1 MAATMR
7 VGLSA
12 YNIEAA
18 DLVALTQAADEAG
31 FEALWLGEHIVLP
44 VDYGSE
50 HPTTGDSAHQHH
62 TGPIIDPS
70 TILLDPLVALGGA
83 AAVSARI
90 TLATGIYLLP
100 LRHPV
105 AVARMSLTLQDLA
118 RGRFVLGV
126 GSGWLAEE
134 FAALGVP
141 FEERGSR
148 FDEAIDVLR
157 AMWSGEIVT
166 HRGTHF
172 EFGPVQ
178 LCPKPVEIP
187 LVLGGNTDR
196 ALRRVA
202 AKADAWFSSGT
213 PDFDDALRLRDRVA
227 AACDSAGRAQPLPMH
242 FRVPSPTA
250 ADLDRYAAEGFEHVV
265 VWADQVWPADGDLD
279 AKRASLFSAAQRL
292 GVTPPAPGAPS

>member
-1 MAATMR
+1 MTMR
-7 VGLSA
+7 IGLSA
-12 YNIEAA
+12 YDLEAA

-31 FEALWLGEHIVLP
+31 FESLWLGEHLVLP
-44 VDYGSE
+44 LDYGSE

-70 TILLDPLVALGGA
+70 TVLIDPLVALGGA

-105 AVARMSLTLQDLA
+105 AVARMALTLQDIA

-157 AMWSGEIVT
+157 GMWSGEVIT

-172 EFGPVQ
+172 DFGPVQ

-213 PDFDDALRLRDRVA
+213 PDFEDALRLRDRVA
-227 AACDSAGRAQPLPMH
+227 AACDAAGRDRPLPMH

-250 ADLDRYAAEGFEHVV
+250 ADLDRYATEGFEHVV
-265 VWADQVWPADGDLD
+265 VWADQVWPAVGDLD
-279 AKRASLFSAAQRL
+279 AKRSSLFAAAHRL
-292 GVTPPAPGAPS
+292 GVGAPSPAAGRA

>member
-1 MAATMR
+1 MTMR

-12 YNIEAA
+12 YDLEAA

-31 FEALWLGEHIVLP
+31 FESLWLGEHVVLP

-70 TILLDPLVALGGA
+70 TVLIDPFIALGGA
-83 AAVSARI
+83 AAVSAHI

-100 LRHPV
+100 LRHPL
-105 AVARMSLTLQDLA
+105 AVARMTLTLQDIA

-134 FAALGVP
+134 FVALGVP

-157 AMWSGEIVT
+157 AVWSGEVVT
-166 HRGTHF
+166 HHGTHF
-172 EFGPVQ
+172 SFGPVQ

-187 LVLGGNTDR
+187 LVLGGNSDR

-213 PDFDDALRLRDRVA
+213 PDFDDALRLRDRVV
-227 AACDSAGRAQPLPMH
+227 AACDTAGRDRPLPMH

-265 VWADQVWPADGDLD
+265 VWADQVWPDDGDLE
-279 AKRASLFSAAQRL
+279 AKRAALFSAAQRL
-292 GVTPPAPGAPS
+292 GVTPPARGAPS

>member
-1 MAATMR
+1 MTMR

-12 YNIEAA
+12 YDIEASE
-18 DLVALTQAADEAG
+18 LVALTQAADEAG
-31 FEALWLGEHIVLP
+31 FESLWLGEHLVLP
-44 VDYGSE
+44 LDYGSE

-70 TILLDPLVALGGA
+70 TVLIDPLVALAGA
-83 AAVSARI
+83 AARSSNIV
-90 TLATGIYLLP
+90 LATGIYLLP
-100 LRHPV
+100 LRHPI
-105 AVARMSLTLQDLA
+105 AVARMSLTLQDIA
-118 RGRFVLGV
+118 GGRFVLGV

-134 FAALGVP
+134 FNALGVP
-141 FEERGSR
+141 FDERGSR
-148 FDEAIDVLR
+148 FDESIDVLR
-157 AMWSGEIVT
+157 AMWSGDVVS

-202 AKADAWFSSGT
+202 AKADGWFSSGT

-227 AACDSAGRAQPLPMH
+227 AACGSTGRDRPLPMH
-242 FRVPSPTA
+242 FRVPSATA
-250 ADLDRYAAEGFEHVV
+250 EALDRYAAEGFDHVV
-265 VWADQVWPADGDLD
+265 VWADQVWPSDGDLD
-279 AKRASLFSAAQRL
+279 AKRAALFEAAQRL
-292 GVTPPAPGAPS
+292 GVTPPGSAAGRG

>member
-1 MAATMR
+1 MTMR

-12 YNIEAA
+12 YDIEASE
-18 DLVALTQAADEAG
+18 LVALTQAADEAG
-31 FEALWLGEHIVLP
+31 FESLWLGEHLVLP
-44 VDYGSE
+44 LDYGSE

-70 TILLDPLVALGGA
+70 TVLIDPMVALAGA
-83 AAVSARI
+83 AARSSNIV
-90 TLATGIYLLP
+90 LATGIYLLP
-100 LRHPV
+100 LRHPI
-105 AVARMSLTLQDLA
+105 AVARMSLTLQDIA
-118 RGRFVLGV
+118 GGRFVLGV

-134 FAALGVP
+134 FNALGVP
-141 FEERGSR
+141 FDERGSR
-148 FDEAIDVLR
+148 FDESIDVLR
-157 AMWSGEIVT
+157 AMWSGDVVS

-202 AKADAWFSSGT
+202 AKADGWFSSGT

-227 AACDSAGRAQPLPMH
+227 AACGSAGRDRPLPMH
-242 FRVPSPTA
+242 FRVPSATA
-250 ADLDRYAAEGFEHVV
+250 EALDRYAAEGFDHVV
-265 VWADQVWPADGDLD
+265 VWADQVWPSDGDLD
-279 AKRASLFSAAQRL
+279 AKRAALFEAAQRL
-292 GVTPPAPGAPS
+292 GVTPPGSAAGRG